1 VANES
6 VFKYGTAKTLANA
19 NGAAITNNQLSAA
32 AGTLYSQ
39 TDTLDYPDA
48 VFVWAGAT
56 GSSFGGTPTAGST
69 LDLFIRPL
77 DINGTTDQP
86 APETGSLTDAYKG
99 QYIGSFVL
107 KASSAAGNTYRC
119 VGYDIPRAGEAYVFN
134 NATGQSVT
142 ANWTLIMT
150 PRTVGPA

>member
-1 VANES
+1 MANES
-6 VFKYGTAKTLANA
+6 VYKYGTAKTLANA

-32 AGTLYSQ
+32 AATLYSQ

-48 VFVWAGAT
+48 VFVFASAGFSA
-56 GSSFGGTPTAGST
+56 GPTSGST
-69 LDLFIRPL
+69 LDVYVRPL
-77 DINGTTDQP
+77 DINGTADQP
-86 APETGSLTDAYKG
+86 APPTGALTAAYKG

-107 KASSAAGNTYRC
+107 HTSASSGDNYRC
-119 VGYDIPRAGEAYVFN
+119 VGYDIPRAGECYLYN
-134 NATGQSVT
+134 NNTGQSVT

>member
-1 VANES
+1 MANES

-32 AGTLYSQ
+32 VGTLYSQ

-48 VFVWAGAT
+48 VFVFASAG
-56 GSSFGGTPTAGST
+56 FGAAPTSGAT
-69 LDLFIRPL
+69 LDLFIRPM

-86 APETGSLTDAYKG
+86 APPTGASTAAYKG

-107 KASSAAGNTYRC
+107 HASASSGDTYRC
-119 VGYDIPRAGEAYVFN
+119 VGYDIPRAGEAYLYN
-134 NATGQSVT
+134 NNTGQSVT
-142 ANWTLIMT
+142 ANWSLIMT
-150 PRTVGPA
+150 PRTYGPA